1 MQKTVATI
9 LEEKGHEI
17 LQIGP
22 EATVFE
28 ALELMADR
36 SVGALVVTQANRLV
50 GIVSERDYAR
60 KVILLDRLSRDTKVA
75 EIMTGEVITVEP
87 ARTVTECMELM
98 TERRFRHLP
107 VVVDGELTG
116 VISIGDVVKAVISEQ
131 RFLIEELEHYIT
143 GTP

>member
-22 EATVFE
+22 EAPVFE
-28 ALELMADR
+28 AL
-36 SVGALVVTQANRLV
+36 
-50 GIVSERDYAR
+50 
-60 KVILLDRLSRDTKVA
+60 
-75 EIMTGEVITVEP
+75 EVITVEP

>member
-9 LEEKGHEI
+9 LEGKGGEV
-17 LQIGP
+17 LQIGSD
-22 EATVFE
+22 ATVFA

-36 SVGALVVTQANRLV
+36 SVGALVVVDGDRLT

-60 KVILLDRLSRDTKVA
+60 KVILLDRGSRETKVA
-75 EIMTGEVITVEP
+75 EIMTRDVVTVEP
-87 ARTVTECMELM
+87 ARTVTQCMELM

-107 VVVDGELTG
+107 VVADGELIG

-131 RFLIEELEHYIT
+131 RFLIEELEKYIT
-143 GTP
+143 G